1 MILSVFCN
9 FNILQLFTFCIA
21 CGSIKIAHS
30 KITNKKTR
38 KDKIMKERF
47 VERFEGTMTK
57 FAEDELNEFL
67 EANPDY
73 RIVCMTYV
81 NKNSFYYGIIAY
93 FEKIE

>member
-1 MILSVFCN
+1 
-9 FNILQLFTFCIA
+9 
-21 CGSIKIAHS
+21 
-30 KITNKKTR
+30 
-38 KDKIMKERF
+38 MKERF

-57 FAEDELNEFL
+57 FAEDQLNEFL